1 SKKFDIP
8 DDPSQHTEKTAEL
21 IEQANGE
28 GKITSKDWGNAEKA
42 TPYEHFLDRFEL
54 IKDCQEELKLFD
66 EAMDEKFQ
74 RLVGKKV
81 QRYSPGVRA
90 LSQSLD
96 EVHDLIAEIE
106 EKKRPASTPDPPK
119 NGDPPSSERG
129 LTFSRGAV
137 RSRQEALKRLEEVA
151 NYFRQ
156 TEPH

>member
-1 SKKFDIP
+1 VNVIAALGDSLSIAVKKIPLTNNQLGLKYNFLQWQESKKFDIP

-119 NGDPPSSERG
+119 NGD
-129 LTFSRGAV
+129 
-137 RSRQEALKRLEEVA
+137 
-151 NYFRQ
+151 
-156 TEPH
+156 